1 MVMKEISIVIPI
13 LNESENV
20 KLLVPE
26 ISKNIQKLKIQKF
39 EIILIDDNS
48 KDHIETV
55 VKNLKK
61 KIKSLKLF
69 IRKKK
74 NKDLSKSCILG
85 FEKSKYKNIL
95 VMDGDFQHHPKYLGN
110 LIKNFNKFNCDIV
123 VGARDLTSTKKTKL
137 SIFRLGSSFIV
148 TTFLNITLGKKTS
161 DPLTGFF
168 LFKKEIYKK
177 NRKKLFAKGY
187 KILADLIYSSKEKLN
202 VVDVGINFGNRAKG
216 ESKMSL
222 KILIILMLFIAQKF
236 KNRIFQ

>member
-1 MVMKEISIVIPI
+1 MVIKEISIVIPI

-123 VGARDLTSTKKTKL
+123 VGARDLTSTKKNKV
-137 SIFRLGSSFIV
+137 INFQARIIIHCY
-148 TTFLNITLGKKTS
+148 N
-161 DPLTGFF
+161 
-168 LFKKEIYKK
+168 LFKYY
-177 NRKKLFAKGY
+177 LG
-187 KILADLIYSSKEKLN
+187 
-202 VVDVGINFGNRAKG
+202 
-216 ESKMSL
+216 
-222 KILIILMLFIAQKF
+222 
-236 KNRIFQ
+236 

>member
-1 MVMKEISIVIPI
+1 MKEISIIIPI

-20 KLLVPE
+20 KLLIPE
-26 ISKNIQKLKIQKF
+26 ISKNIKILKILKY
-39 EIILIDDNS
+39 EIILVDDNS
-48 KDHIETV
+48 EDQIELV
-55 VKNLKK
+55 VKKLRKK
-61 KIKSLKLF
+61 FKSLKLL

-74 NKDLSKSCILG
+74 DKDLSKSCILG

-95 VMDGDFQHHPKYLGN
+95 VMDGDFQHHPKYILN
-110 LIKNFNKFNCDIV
+110 LVRNFNRTNCDIV

-148 TTFLNITLGKKTS
+148 TTFLNIAFGKKTS

-177 NRKKLFAKGY
+177 NKKLLFAKGY

-202 VVDVGINFGNRAKG
+202 IVDVGINFGNRAKG
-216 ESKMSL
+216 ESKMSF
-222 KILIILMLFIAQKF
+222 KILIILISFIAQKF
-236 KNRIFQ
+236 QNRVF

>member
-1 MVMKEISIVIPI
+1 MVIKEISIVIPI

-74 NKDLSKSCILG
+74 NKDLSK
-85 FEKSKYKNIL
+85 
-95 VMDGDFQHHPKYLGN
+95 
-110 LIKNFNKFNCDIV
+110 
-123 VGARDLTSTKKTKL
+123 
-137 SIFRLGSSFIV
+137 
-148 TTFLNITLGKKTS
+148 
-161 DPLTGFF
+161 
-168 LFKKEIYKK
+168 
-177 NRKKLFAKGY
+177 
-187 KILADLIYSSKEKLN
+187 
-202 VVDVGINFGNRAKG
+202 
-216 ESKMSL
+216 
-222 KILIILMLFIAQKF
+222 
-236 KNRIFQ
+236 